1 MTRILSLA
9 VLASLPL
16 LACTP
21 NGDAA
26 ISAKGFSDNFNRK
39 ELGDMWNNTGG
50 GYSVRNNQ
58 LHIRGAR
65 NKPLWLKRKLPRNV
79 RIEFDVTSDS
89 TDGDIK
95 VEVFGDGK
103 SKAESL
109 EYTATSYVVIFGGW
123 HNSLNVIARMNEHG
137 HDRAEGPKF
146 PVVTGHRYHIR
157 IERKGSVISAW
168 ADEHLLASMDDS
180 DPLEGRGHDHFAFN
194 NWQSDLTLDNLKI
207 TPL

>member
-1 MTRILSLA
+1 MTRLLSLA
-9 VLASLPL
+9 VFASLPL
-16 LACTP
+16 LACMP

-50 GYSVRNNQ
+50 GYSIRDNQ

-65 NKPLWLKRKLPRNV
+65 NKPLWLKRKLPRDV

-89 TDGDIK
+89 PEGDIK

-103 SKAESL
+103 SKAESVS
-109 EYTATSYVVIFGGW
+109 YTATSYVVIFGGW
-123 HNSLNVIARMNEHG
+123 NNSLNVIARMDEHG
-137 HDRAEGPKF
+137 DDRATGDKF
-146 PVVTGHRYHIR
+146 PVVPGKRYHVR
-157 IERKGSVISAW
+157 IERKGSVIQAW
-168 ADEHLLASMDDS
+168 ADDHLLASMDDS